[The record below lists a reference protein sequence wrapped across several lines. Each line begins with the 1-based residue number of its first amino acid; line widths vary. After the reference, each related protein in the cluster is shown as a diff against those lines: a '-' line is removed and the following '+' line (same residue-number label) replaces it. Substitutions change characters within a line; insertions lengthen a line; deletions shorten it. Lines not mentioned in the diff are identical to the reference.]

1 MNIEELNSAYF
12 LGIGGIGMSA
22 LAMHLQKLGV
32 TVSGFDRTA
41 TDITDQLMALGMDI
55 HFEEDISRL
64 SKSAE
69 LVVYTPAIPDNNI
82 ELSYYRENGYLVKKR
97 SEVLEEVTK
106 NRFTIAIAGSHGK
119 TTVSAMIAHILKVT
133 GYDCTAFLGG
143 VATNYNTNYL
153 HSNSNTVVVEADEF
167 DRSFLK
173 LQPSIEVITAIDADH
188 LDVYQTEEALQ
199 DAFLEFTKNL
209 SSDGNII
216 AHIDLPNIDS
226 ISGEQMQTYSLTK
239 SEADYSVAQ
248 LSLADGSYHFDVATG
263 AEILPGFILK
273 TGAKHNVENAL
284 GAIAVARL
292 LGVDAKE
299 IARSLASF
307 EGVKRRFESIL
318 NTGDTIYID
327 DYAHHPKEIESL
339 INSVRD
345 LFPKKVITAVFQPHL
360 YSRTQAHSDAFA
372 QSLDLADRVILLDIY
387 PAREQ
392 PIKGVNAELI
402 LGKMKNGN
410 KKHCPS
416 NEALF
421 DELSNSDIELLL
433 TVGAGDIDQLVEPI
447 KNLLINKKK

>member
-1 MNIEELNSAYF
+1 
-12 LGIGGIGMSA
+12 
-22 LAMHLQKLGV
+22 
-32 TVSGFDRTA
+32 
-41 TDITDQLMALGMDI
+41 MD
-55 HFEEDISRL
+55 
-64 SKSAE
+64 
-69 LVVYTPAIPDNNI
+69 P
-82 ELSYYRENGYLVKKR
+82 
-97 SEVLEEVTK
+97 
-106 NRFTIAIAGSHGK
+106 
-119 TTVSAMIAHILKVT
+119 
-133 GYDCTAFLGG
+133 
-143 VATNYNTNYL
+143 
-153 HSNSNTVVVEADEF
+153 
-167 DRSFLK
+167 
-173 LQPSIEVITAIDADH
+173 
-188 LDVYQTEEALQ
+188 
-199 DAFLEFTKNL
+199 
-209 SSDGNII
+209 II
-216 AHIDLPNIDS
+216 
-226 ISGEQMQTYSLTK
+226 
-239 SEADYSVAQ
+239 
-248 LSLADGSYHFDVATG
+248 FDVATG
-263 AEILPGFILK
+263 AEILPGFYFERPEL
-273 TGAKHNVENAL
+273 KHNVENAL